1 MTWFRWRRDERATAP
16 LPRAEFDTLQPKER
30 AELHSAARDSRRQLI
45 ATVLQIGTTIGV
57 LGGLLLTAQGLAQ
70 TAKSV
75 EASREEL
82 LIARKGLEVAQKGQV
97 TDRFTRAV
105 EQLGSA
111 SMDVRIGAAYAL
123 ENIGRDVPD
132 YRQTTVDV
140 LASYVVGNGRTS
152 TKKNYGQARDVRTM
166 LTVLGRVRPANPK
179 QEWIDLS
186 HAKLGDADLSNA
198 YLPRARM
205 YGTVLSGAALFDA
218 DLSGSVMPFSDF
230 SSAWLTNTKL
240 ARANFNLADLTK
252 ASLENADL
260 TDTIFYAA
268 DLRGADLTGA
278 TLTGTN
284 FKRANLTGAKGL
296 PPTARLKKIVRWD
309 PQTKWP

>member
-1 MTWFRWRRDERATAP
+1 MTWFRWRPEERATAP
-16 LPRAEFDTLQPKER
+16 LSRAEFATLQPVER
-30 AELHSAARDSRRQLI
+30 AALHRAAQDSRRQFVTTL
-45 ATVLQIGTTIGV
+45 LQIPATIAV

-97 TDRFTRAV
+97 TDRFTKAV

-111 SMDVRIGAAYAL
+111 SMEVRIGAAYAL

-152 TKKNYGQARDVRTM
+152 TKKNYGQARDVRAM

-179 QEWIDLS
+179 QYWIDLS
-186 HAKLGDADLSNA
+186 HARLGDADLSDA
-198 YLPRARM
+198 YLRRAKM
-205 YGTVLSGAALFDA
+205 YGVFLAGAALFRA
-218 DLSGSVMPFSDF
+218 DLSDSDMPFADLSA
-230 SSAWLTNTKL
+230 AWLTNSNL
-240 ARANFNLADLTK
+240 SRANFNLADLTK
-252 ASLENADL
+252 ASLERANL
-260 TDTIFYAA
+260 TDTVFLTA
-268 DLRGADLTGA
+268 DLRGANLTDATLTGADFDNADLTGA
-278 TLTGTN
+278 I
-284 FKRANLTGAKGL
+284 GL
-296 PPTARLKKIVRWD
+296 PPTAQLKKIVQWN